1 MKKLLL
7 LAMICLLSACT
18 VVSPDVGYEAV
29 LVDRP
34 YVFGSGGVRQNDV
47 RKPGLTYTYFSTQK
61 IYVPTTPQTIKVGF
75 EDYSSKDNIL
85 LDFETAIQYRIT
97 NSPRLLSTKGL
108 DWFENNIHAQYAAI
122 VRDQVKRH
130 DMTSMMSD
138 PATAADI
145 DNAVTDAI
153 RKEVKEQKIDVEVIS
168 ISLGRAKPNP
178 NVLEQMN
185 LTAAQQQRV
194 KTLKEA
200 TAAEAQRKLEQEAV
214 AAADNAYR
222 NKMDLSPQQY
232 LDKQLAEIAAEAC
245 KQAKSCHILPPGTG
259 VVVTQ

>member
-1 MKKLLL
+1 MQKFLLFAL
-7 LAMICLLSACT
+7 IAVLSGCT
-18 VVSPDVGYEAV
+18 VVSPDVGFEAV

-34 YVFGSGGVRQNDV
+34 YVFGDGGVRLNDV
-47 RKPGLTYTYFSTQK
+47 RKPGRTYTWFSTQK
-61 IYVPTTPQTIKVGF
+61 IYVPTTPQTIKVAF
-75 EDYSSKDNIL
+75 QDYSSKDNIL

-108 DWFENNIHAQYAAI
+108 EWFENNIHAQYAAI

-145 DNAVTDAI
+145 DNAVTEAI
-153 RKEVKEQKIDVEVIS
+153 RKEVKEQQIDVEIVS
-168 ISLGRAKPNP
+168 ISLGRAKPNQ

-200 TAAEAQRKLEQEAV
+200 TSAEEQRKLEQEAV

-245 KQAKSCHILPPGTG
+245 KQAKACYILPPGAG
-259 VVVTQ
+259 VVAAQ